1 MIEKDK
7 LIQKEIEYLVKEKY
21 HSFTREELDKLVQSK
36 IQEYEKTF
44 KSMAKDIAKFTDDN
58 IMEISDIRTNIE
70 WNIDI
75 LEKQQDGH
83 TMLHWAHTNKFID
96 NIKSTIEFTVF
107 ITRDLTIPNH
117 YLIGLCEWHYF
128 YENDYKEGDNEAFD
142 LDIDIGSCNIEYKN
156 FDVPTMDLL
165 SSMIFKYVHL
175 GGKLED
181 LKKPPTQ
188 LLG

>member
-1 MIEKDK
+1 MNNSKDK

-75 LEKQQDGH
+75 LKKQNEGNTQ
-83 TMLHWAHTNKFID
+83 LHWAHTNKFID
-96 NIKSTIEFTVF
+96 NIKSTIEFSVF
-107 ITRDLTIPNH
+107 LGHDLTIPNH
-117 YLIGLCEWHYF
+117 YLVGLCEWHYF

-165 SSMIFKYVHL
+165 SSIIFKYVHL

-181 LKKPPTQ
+181 LEQPPT
-188 LLG
+188 LL